1 MVGKIINKIVRI
13 GLSDDIVY
21 IQPYTATWKWLFL
34 IEKIRLKVAL
44 DGIIVDI
51 QHVGSTAIPN
61 MAAKPIIDICIAIAD
76 YKMAM
81 RCVYLIERLG
91 YKYKGENSVLRQHYF
106 VKGCP
111 TAYCLYL
118 VEAGNEILENGV
130 CFREYLVRHHDVA
143 LNYVTLKRNLARHF
157 ATDRREYQQA
167 KQAYVQ
173 QVIEMA
179 RSENISAI
187 QFHDKWC
194 GKMT

>member
-1 MVGKIINKIVRI
+1 MVGKTINKIVKI

-21 IQPYTATWKWLFL
+21 IQPYTVTWKWLFL
-34 IEKIRLKVAL
+34 LEKIRLKFVL

-76 YKMAM
+76 YKMAI
-81 RCVYLIERLG
+81 RCAYIIERFG
-91 YKYKGENSVLRQHYF
+91 YEYKGENSVLRQHNF
-106 VKGCP
+106 VKGYP

-130 CFREYLVRHHDVA
+130 YFRDFLIQHPDIA
-143 LNYVTLKRNLARHF
+143 LDYGLLKRKLARRF

-167 KQAYVQ
+167 KHIFVQ
-173 QVIEMA
+173 QVIDGQIPTQSND
-179 RSENISAI
+179 R
-187 QFHDKWC
+187 K
-194 GKMT
+194 G